1 LVGLAV
7 KVTLVPEHI
16 VVAEGETA
24 TDGVT
29 DGVTV
34 IVIGAEVAVVG
45 DAHDSD
51 EVISTVIT
59 SPSFNPVLENVD
71 PVPAFDAFTF
81 H

>member
-34 IVIGAEVAVVG
+34 IVIGEDVAVVG
-45 DAHDSD
+45 DAHDSV

-59 SPSFNPVLENVD
+59 SPSFNPMLENVE
-71 PVPAFDAFTF
+71 PVPALDAFTF